1 MAESVKFKEDRYFD
15 SDNVYDFEQK
25 KTQKKINET
34 VLHIN
39 AVKTMLLESWQ
50 AQGTLTLS
58 ESLENFNAIL
68 INITAH
74 NSNSYVTNSL
84 YMKTQDFRV
93 CTDDYA
99 IGVVTLSG
107 YATFS
112 YINEN
117 SVKVSSKYIGTFTGE
132 KKIVVRIFGFK

>member
-1 MAESVKFKEDRYFD
+1 MAESVKFKDGRYID
-15 SDNVYDFEQK
+15 ADDVYDFEQK
-25 KTQKKINET
+25 KTQKDINKT
-34 VLHIN
+34 LFHIST
-39 AVKTMLLESWQ
+39 VKTMLLENWQ
-50 AQGTLTLS
+50 AQGTVSLS
-58 ESLENFNAIL
+58 EPLKNFDAIL

-74 NSNSYVTNSL
+74 NSDSYVTNSL

-117 SVKVSSKYIGTFTGE
+117 SVKVSSKYTGTFTGE